1 MRTSVATKL
10 RTVFGLSLFILVV
23 IGGIA
28 FYDTQHLVAVTTARS
43 QARQFLWD
51 LEQVVSNLRAAENEQ
66 RGYLLTGDTSYRDA
80 FQRSAGTFEKAISD
94 LKRRDPVLSGRLDSL
109 A

>member
-1 MRTSVATKL
+1 MSSRVISTGYCTGEAFHPQRHKGHKEIPSCPLCLCGETLRERLYDAAQRMRTSVAAKL

-43 QARQFLWD
+43 QARQFLVD
-51 LEQVVSNLRAAENEQ
+51 LEQLVANL
-66 RGYLLTGDTSYRDA
+66 
-80 FQRSAGTFEKAISD
+80 
-94 LKRRDPVLSGRLDSL
+94 
-109 A
+109 